1 MSPLAVRLACL
12 AALAAAL
19 AGCTVKTSSAPT
31 SIPDPEK
38 PWGERVVAGVARADI
53 TPPPGLSLL
62 GHGPEGRV
70 AAGTL
75 LRLYCTAFV
84 IGRGHE
90 AIALLPCD
98 LQAPSLE
105 LQRRIA
111 KKVHAKEK
119 RLGADRIL
127 LMASHTHAAPGHY
140 FGARQYGGTFS
151 SRAPGF
157 DEEVLEFL
165 AERAAKA
172 VIEAAQAARPAEL
185 GWRVHHC
192 AGGGLVKNRSLPA
205 LLRNGASLPGAL
217 RAQIQDG
224 CGGFLPDQGTGPEGL
239 DRLAPA
245 ELAADLR
252 LSVLRIDTV
261 EDGGARR
268 PLGAFGVFG
277 IHNTAIPN
285 DNDLYH
291 SDVFGFAI
299 REAEAEIRRSLAAGG
314 ASAPEVLV
322 GMANG
327 IEGDISPATTSPSV
341 VEARRIGE
349 ELGRRVAQAFL
360 QPGATLPDDGAI
372 ARAYREVYLPR
383 ARAAPPGEGG
393 DKRLCDAPEIGA
405 AAAGGAED
413 GPTWLRIFPQ
423 MKEGSLAVTPHPCHG
438 QKLVMLSPGSRFSD
452 DGLDFPN
459 VAPLSLVR
467 LGGALLATTPFEMT
481 TVVGYRI
488 REQLAAAVHPG
499 RAGDDD
505 VILVGLTDSYLQY
518 VTTPEEYALQH
529 YEGASTL
536 YGPHTAELLG
546 NHLACLAPSLYAP
559 GAPAACGLDER
570 WPPNTVNDVKYDPA
584 QVARMP
590 QVTGPDEPS
599 PAPEAPDLP
608 VPEPTGDLWPVH
620 EVSFDVGPIGRVQ
633 SISVRIVEDGGG
645 AVLDD
650 DHGTHMEVRFDATR
664 EAGPGW
670 VARWTPRWG
679 PGSPH
684 CDRKVRFEIVSRR
697 RLRSQPFTVSCKPDP
712 RTAP

>member
-1 MSPLAVRLACL
+1 MSPRLARLARLAGLAV
-12 AALAAAL
+12 AL
-19 AGCTVKTSSAPT
+19 AGCARPTTKPPVSAPGT
-31 SIPDPEK
+31 
-38 PWGERVVAGVARADI
+38 WGERLVAGVAREDI

-84 IGRGHE
+84 IGSGSE

-105 LQRRIA
+105 LQREIA
-111 KKVHAKEK
+111 KLVHERDP
-119 RLGADRIL
+119 RLGADRIF

-157 DEEVLEFL
+157 DPEVLGFL
-165 AERAAKA
+165 ARRAADA
-172 VIEAAQAARPAEL
+172 VIKAAQKAEPAEL

-205 LLRNGASLPGAL
+205 LRSNTQLPAALSAQLLRGCAGFVPERDTRPGA
-217 RAQIQDG
+217 
-224 CGGFLPDQGTGPEGL
+224 L

-252 LSVLRIDTV
+252 LSVLRIDAV
-261 EDGGARR
+261 DDGGARR

-277 IHNTAIPN
+277 IHNTAVPN
-285 DNDLYH
+285 NNDLYH

-299 REAEAEIRRSLAAGG
+299 RKAEQEIHRSLSAGG

-327 IEGDISPATTSPSV
+327 VEGDVSPATTSPSV
-341 VEARRIGE
+341 DEARRIGE

-360 QPGATLPDDGAI
+360 QPGPTLPDDGKI
-372 ARAYREVYLPR
+372 ARAYREVYLPG
-383 ARAAPPGEGG
+383 ALAAPPDARG
-393 DKRLCDAPEIGA
+393 DLRLCEAPEIGA

-423 MKEGSLAVTPHPCHG
+423 MKEGSLAGAAHPCHG
-438 QKLVMLSPGSRFSD
+438 RKLTLRSPGYRFSD

-467 LGGALLATTPFEMT
+467 VGGALLAATPFEMT
-481 TVVGYRI
+481 TAVGYDI
-488 REQLAAAVHPG
+488 REHLAGLVHPG
-499 RAGDDD
+499 RPGDDD
-505 VILVGLTDSYLQY
+505 VIMVGLTDSYLQY
-518 VTTPEEYALQH
+518 VTTADEYRLQH

-536 YGPHTAELLG
+536 YGPHTAVLLR
-546 NHLACLAPSLYAP
+546 NHLACLVPPLYGGGDP
-559 GAPAACGLDER
+559 GGCGLGKLEAL
-570 WPPNTVNDVKYDPA
+570 NTARRVEYDPTP
-584 QVARMP
+584 VARMP
-590 QVTGPDEPS
+590 PQGGPDQP
-599 PAPEAPDLP
+599 APDLP
-608 VPEPTGDLWPVH
+608 DLLVPRPKDHLRPVH
-620 EVSFDVGPIGRVQ
+620 QVTLDGPRIGVAQ
-633 SISVRIVEDGGG
+633 STSVRIVDVEHGE
-645 AVLDD
+645 VLDD
-650 DHGTHMEVRFDATR
+650 DRGAQMEVRYDATR
-664 EAGPGW
+664 PPGERW
-670 VARWTPRWG
+670 VVRWAPPWP
-679 PGSPH
+679 PGSPP
-684 CDRKVRFEIVSRR
+684 CGRAARFEITVGHLRRSR
-697 RLRSQPFTVSCKPDP
+697 PFTVKCRSDAAKHEA
-712 RTAP
+712 AP